1 MTKDVIA
8 RRLQALEARRRVP
21 SEVADLTDE
30 ELVGLLLEDPDSP
43 AGGLAGNLTNR
54 ELALLLLNR
63 TPPAPRR
70 DGWNY
75 IDPLTIAG
83 GK

>member
-1 MTKDVIA
+1 MRELKK
-8 RRLQALEARRRVP
+8 RLQALEARRPVR

-30 ELVGLLLEDPDSP
+30 ELAARLMEDPDSP
-43 AGGLAGNLTNR
+43 AGGLAGHLTNR
-54 ELALLLLNR
+54 ELAMLLLHR
-63 TPPAPRR
+63 IPPAPRR
-70 DGWNY
+70 EHVW

>member
-21 SEVADLTDE
+21 SEAADLTDE
-30 ELVGLLLEDPDSP
+30 EIAARLMEDPDAI
-43 AGGLAGNLTNR
+43 AGGLSGPLKNK
-54 ELALLLLNR
+54 ELAALLLHR
-63 TPPAPRR
+63 IPPAPRR
-70 DGWNY
+70 EHIW

>member
-1 MTKDVIA
+1 MRELKK
-8 RRLQALEARRRVP
+8 RLQALEARRPVR

-30 ELVGLLLEDPDSP
+30 ELAARLMEDPDSP

-54 ELALLLLNR
+54 ELAMLLLHR
-63 TPPAPRR
+63 IPPAPRR
-70 DGWNY
+70 EHVW

>member
-1 MTKDVIA
+1 MKELKK
-8 RRLQALEARRRVP
+8 RLQALEARRRVP
-21 SEVADLTDE
+21 SEAADLTDE
-30 ELVGLLLEDPDSP
+30 EIAARLMEDPDSP

-54 ELALLLLNR
+54 ELAMLLLHR
-63 TPPAPRR
+63 IPPAPRR
-70 DGWNY
+70 EHVW

>member
-1 MTKDVIA
+1 MTKNIIA

-30 ELVGLLLEDPDSP
+30 DLAARLMEDPDTV
-43 AGGLAGNLTNR
+43 AGGLSGPLTNR
-54 ELALLLLNR
+54 ELAMLLLHR
-63 TPPAPRR
+63 IPPAPRR
-70 DGWNY
+70 EHVW

>member
-1 MTKDVIA
+1 MKELKK
-8 RRLQALEARRRVP
+8 RLQALEARRRVP
-21 SEVADLTDE
+21 SEAADLTDE
-30 ELVGLLLEDPDSP
+30 ELAARLLEDPDSP

-83 GK
+83 EK

>member
-1 MTKDVIA
+1 MRELKK
-8 RRLQALEARRRVP
+8 RLQALEARRRVP
-21 SEVADLTDE
+21 SEAADLTDE
-30 ELVGLLLEDPDSP
+30 EIAARLMEDPDSP

-54 ELALLLLNR
+54 ELAMLLLHR
-63 TPPAPRR
+63 IPPAPRR
-70 DGWNY
+70 EHIW

>member
-1 MTKDVIA
+1 MRELKK
-8 RRLQALEARRRVP
+8 RLQALEARRRVP

-30 ELVGLLLEDPDSP
+30 ELAARLMEEPEAI
-43 AGGLAGNLTNR
+43 AGGLSGPLTNK
-54 ELALLLLNR
+54 ELAMLLLHR
-63 TPPAPRR
+63 IPPAPRR
-70 DGWNY
+70 EHVW

>member
-1 MTKDVIA
+1 MKELKK
-8 RRLQALEARRRVP
+8 RLQALEARRRAP

-30 ELVGLLLEDPDSP
+30 ELAARLMEDPDSP

-70 DGWNY
+70 EHVW

>member
-1 MTKDVIA
+1 MTKNIIA

-21 SEVADLTDE
+21 SEAADLTDE
-30 ELVGLLLEDPDSP
+30 DLAARLMEDPDTV
-43 AGGLAGNLTNR
+43 AGGLSGPLTNK
-54 ELALLLLNR
+54 ELAMLLLHR
-63 TPPAPRR
+63 IPPAPRR
-70 DGWNY
+70 EHVW